1 MTRAQLEHIIK
12 EKQSFLCVGL
22 DTDINNIP
30 EAFLQEEDPIFA
42 FNKCIIDATLPY
54 AVSYKINT
62 AFYESLGVKGW
73 QAMEKTVRYLPN
85 DVFKIADAKRGDIG
99 NTSAQYAKAFFE
111 TLPFDAITVSP
122 YMGSDSLQPFY
133 SYANKWVIIL
143 AITSNK
149 GALDFET
156 LDIKNTEQKLFE
168 RVIETTSQWGNAGNT
183 MYVVGATQLD
193 YLAKARA
200 AAPDHYF
207 LVPGVGAQG
216 GSLQEVAAHC
226 IHSNAGVIVNI
237 SRAIIY
243 SSKQKDSLAIEAAE
257 IAKQY
262 QFEMQQILSKKV

>member
-1 MTRAQLEHIIK
+1 MTREQLENIIK

-30 EAFLQEEDPIFA
+30 VEFLQEEDPIFA
-42 FNKCIIDATLPY
+42 FNKVIIDATLPY

-62 AFYESLGVKGW
+62 AFYEALGVKGW
-73 QAMEKTVRYLPN
+73 RAMEKTVRYLPDN
-85 DVFKIADAKRGDIG
+85 VFKIADAKRGDIG

-133 SYANKWVIIL
+133 SYPNKWVIIL

-156 LDIKNTEQKLFE
+156 LDLKDTDEKLFE
-168 RVIETTSQWGNAGNT
+168 RVIQTTSTWGNSANT

-200 AAPDHYF
+200 AAPNHYF

-216 GSLQEVAAHC
+216 GSLQEVAKYC
-226 IHSNAGVIVNI
+226 INQNAGVLVNV

-243 SSKQKDSLAIEAAE
+243 SSRLKSNLANEAAE
-257 IAKQY
+257 IARQY
-262 QFEMQQILSKKV
+262 QFEMQDVLQ

>member
-1 MTRAQLEHIIK
+1 MTREQLENIIK

-30 EAFLQEEDPIFA
+30 VEFLQEEDPIFA
-42 FNKCIIDATLPY
+42 FNKVIIDATLPY

-62 AFYESLGVKGW
+62 AFYEALGVTGW
-73 QAMEKTVRYLPN
+73 QAMEKTVRYLPDN
-85 DVFKIADAKRGDIG
+85 VFKIADAKRGDIG

-133 SYANKWVIIL
+133 SYPNKWVIIL

-156 LDIKNTEQKLFE
+156 LDLKDTDEKLFE
-168 RVIETTSQWGNAGNT
+168 RVIQTTSTWGNSANT

-200 AAPDHYF
+200 AAPNHYF

-216 GSLQEVAAHC
+216 GSLQEVAKYC
-226 IHSNAGVIVNI
+226 INQNAGVLVNV

-243 SSKQKDSLAIEAAE
+243 SSRLKSNLANEAAE
-257 IAKQY
+257 IARQY
-262 QFEMQQILSKKV
+262 QFEMQDVLQ